1 MNRAPSKTTLLGG
14 SLLVFAVALAVRLP
28 CLGRAALWED
38 EIIFIRYMADVSL
51 SPWRVFLGY
60 WQHCL
65 DFGQLPL
72 AGVLLNAYMHAAGRF
87 LPDIAHRVLALRI
100 PGALAGAFFVLGVHW
115 LGQRLVR
122 RDAAW
127 AATAMAA
134 FCYFPVYYARE
145 AYCYPW
151 VLLCA
156 AFAFLS
162 FHKSLFDEQSA
173 WTTFLGLWLWATALA
188 LTHFGCSV
196 ALAAMFVVAGGWGLW
211 HAWQRRPLPARRAFW
226 TAAACVLAALAVAP
240 YWLRILLG
248 DSPHIAAESPYSIL
262 RIVNDMGAK
271 FYLGDRLIPAMLA
284 WLLLGLGLVAPWRR
298 RTDSAPARAAVLLV
312 VLTTVVLAFLA
323 KKSQYASSRYFAMLA
338 PLVYFVFAEGLW
350 TASHALARLFRRAG
364 AVRAV
369 FWTLAVLI
377 LAVHAGLFLPA
388 LYRVREKACP
398 YAAMARWL
406 NENGVPGAPYFFDGG
421 GFDLRVIPGYHP
433 TPRLTPTVFIAG
445 NGPGFLPDVQNI
457 QRELMR
463 RFPVSYF
470 IRNPTNV
477 WEEASRFYRNV
488 AEFRNPRMET
498 LRGYG
503 IVADADTRNSAADAR
518 DILYNAPADALA
530 MARAA
535 NQPIYVDYPGFRCA
549 PVVEEVYGRV
559 IAGRAAELVVHNLR
573 EAPIEGAFRITG
585 AIAATNA
592 ESPVRLRLPA
602 DQRMD
607 VVLANEQMWTLAT
620 PSGPLPAGESTLRL
634 EVANP
639 TATKLLVL
647 EVQFMETL
655 SATGTAHGLG
665 P

>member
-1 MNRAPSKTTLLGG
+1 MNRAPSKTTLLGVP
-14 SLLVFAVALAVRLP
+14 LLVFAVALAVRLLF
-28 CLGRAALWED
+28 LGRAALWED
-38 EIIFIRYMADVSL
+38 EIIFTRYMADVSL
-51 SPWRVFLGY
+51 SPWQAFRGY

-65 DFGQLPL
+65 DFGQMPL
-72 AGVLLNAYMHAAGRF
+72 AGVILNVYMHLAGRIV
-87 LPDIAHRVLALRI
+87 PDIAHHVFALRI
-100 PGALAGAFFVLGVHW
+100 PGALAGAFFVVGVHW
-115 LGQRLVR
+115 LGRRLVR
-122 RDAAW
+122 RDVAW

-134 FCYFPVYYARE
+134 FFYFPVYYARE
-145 AYCYPW
+145 VYCYPW

-156 AFAFLS
+156 AFAFLF
-162 FHKSLFDEQSA
+162 FHKALFDEQSA
-173 WTTFLGLWLWATALA
+173 WTTFLGLWLWATALG

-196 ALAAMFVVAGGWGLW
+196 ALAAMSGVAGGCGLW
-211 HAWQRRPLPARRAFW
+211 RVWQRRPLPARRAFW
-226 TAAACVLAALAVAP
+226 TAAACLLAALAVAP

-248 DSPHIAAESPYSIL
+248 DSPHIAAESPYSVV
-262 RIVNDMGAK
+262 RIVNDMVAK
-271 FYLGDRLIPAMLA
+271 FFLGDRWVPDMLA
-284 WLLLGLGLVAPWRR
+284 WLLFGLGLVAPWRR
-298 RTDSAPARAAVLLV
+298 RTGSAPARAAVLLV

-350 TASHALARLFRRAG
+350 TASHALARLFRRTD
-364 AVRAV
+364 AVQAV

-377 LAVHAGLFLPA
+377 LTVHAGLFLPA

-398 YAAMARWL
+398 FAAMARWL

-470 IRNPTNV
+470 IRNPTNA
-477 WEEASRFYRNV
+477 WEEATRFYRNV
-488 AEFRNPRMET
+488 VEFRNPQMET

-503 IVADADTRNSAADAR
+503 IVADADTRNAAADAR

-530 MARAA
+530 MAREAR
-535 NQPIYVDYPGFRCA
+535 QPICVEYPGFRCA

-559 IAGRAAELVVHNLR
+559 IDGRAAELVVRNLR
-573 EAPIEGAFRITG
+573 ETPLAGAFRITG
-585 AIAATNA
+585 AIAATNS

-602 DQRMD
+602 DQQMD
-607 VVLANEQMWTLAT
+607 IVLANEKMWTLAT
-620 PSGPLPAGESTLRL
+620 PSVILPAGETTLRL

-639 TATKLLVL
+639 AATKLLVMD
-647 EVQFMETL
+647 VQFMEQT
-655 SATGTAHGLG
+655 SATGAPDGLG